1 MFGSRGIG
9 TRQCKGPE
17 VGVCLVGPG
26 SRAEV
31 GRAGVDG
38 GGGENEIRGVSGP
51 DLVDLVGLCK
61 DLGSQSESIGL
72 LTGLHCPFPSPFSA
86 QFALF
91 LSGFFHPA

>member
-1 MFGSRGIG
+1 MGDFTTDGIGNSEGIG

-38 GGGENEIRGVSGP
+38 GGEN
-51 DLVDLVGLCK
+51 
-61 DLGSQSESIGL
+61 SESALGLEEILERDQDTHLQMLPRGRCVYECCLL
-72 LTGLHCPFPSPFSA
+72 LTVCV
-86 QFALF
+86 
-91 LSGFFHPA
+91 